1 MNMDKRDKLERANA
15 NLKLALYL
23 VLQKTGPIR
32 IDPVELFLARDKDW
46 VLIAE
51 NDPNTGE
58 TVVSAK

>member
-1 MNMDKRDKLERANA
+1 M
-15 NLKLALYL
+15 
-23 VLQKTGPIR
+23 
-32 IDPVELFLARDKDW
+32 ARDKDW